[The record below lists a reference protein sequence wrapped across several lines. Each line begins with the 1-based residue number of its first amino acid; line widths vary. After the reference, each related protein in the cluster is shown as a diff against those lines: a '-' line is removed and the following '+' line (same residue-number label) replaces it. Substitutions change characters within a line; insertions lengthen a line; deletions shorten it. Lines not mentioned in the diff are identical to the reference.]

1 MKQKQP
7 KNPVDAHIGS
17 RLRMRRMMLG
27 VTQEKLSEG
36 LGVTFQQVQKYEK
49 GVNRISASRLQHL
62 SHLLKVSAP
71 FFFEGAPMPETNERS
86 SAHHAASDEI
96 TGFMATPDGLDLAK
110 SFMRIKSIQL
120 RRRIVNLVNEIEE
133 SKS

>member
-1 MKQKQP
+1 MYSGTAPRGHSAMMP
-7 KNPVDAHIGS
+7 KKSRHPTDVYVGS

-71 FFFEGAPMPETNERS
+71 FFFEGAPMPETDGRS
-86 SAHHAASDEI
+86 SAHHCRA
-96 TGFMATPDGLDLAK
+96 
-110 SFMRIKSIQL
+110 R
-120 RRRIVNLVNEIEE
+120 
-133 SKS
+133 